1 MKPNDQNARN
11 DAPHGEMVRR
21 TDYFGAEPLDDL
33 AHEAIARFFAA
44 PREFRQFPSVSALAE
59 HFGISRMT
67 VYRWAEDG
75 DVVRR
80 IEWLLRKSMRSG
92 DLIVCREWPSIV
104 EAQVTAALAGDTRA
118 AAFCLNRAWRQETP
132 IFGEV
137 TTEPAIG
144 GADALTLWQE
154 KTNET
159 AQAEELEA
167 AEENPGTEGKNPSE

>member
-1 MKPNDQNARN
+1 
-11 DAPHGEMVRR
+11 
-21 TDYFGAEPLDDL
+21 
-33 AHEAIARFFAA
+33 
-44 PREFRQFPSVSALAE
+44 
-59 HFGISRMT
+59 MT
-67 VYRWAEDG
+67 VYRKAEDV

-118 AAFCLNRAWRQETP
+118 AAFCLNRAWRQQTS
-132 IFGEV
+132 ILGEV

-154 KTNET
+154 TNET
-159 AQAEELEA
+159 AQREELQA
-167 AEENPGTEGKNPSE
+167 ADENPGTEGKEPSE